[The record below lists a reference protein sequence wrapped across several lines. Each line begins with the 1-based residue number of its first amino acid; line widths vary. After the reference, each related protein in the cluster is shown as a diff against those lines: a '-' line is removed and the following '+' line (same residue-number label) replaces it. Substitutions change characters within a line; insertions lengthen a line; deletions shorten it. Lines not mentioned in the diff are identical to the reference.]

1 MPVFVL
7 ILAAVLLAGT
17 ISVRRVWK
25 RFEGDRQKS
34 WLIRV
39 SLFSFFGLLFL
50 AVLILPLPNKQRLLA
65 IVPAFFLIAVASRVF
80 KAAKARVQNTP
91 VSRGPDIERLKRLN

>member
-1 MPVFVL
+1 MPVVVL

-25 RFEGDRQKS
+25 RFEGDHQKS

-50 AVLILPLPNKQRLLA
+50 GVLILPLPNKQRLLA

-80 KAAKARVQNTP
+80 KSAKARVQKSHP
-91 VSRGPDIERLKRLN
+91 AREPDVERLKRLN